1 MFSNVNVTSGE
12 KKRLTRKT
20 TGRKATSP
28 CTRWGLFWNM
38 LWAWTEGGGGERSQA
53 PRVEWQMSRR
63 ARDTPQMKLPVLL

>member
-1 MFSNVNVTSGE
+1 MVTLRAADMFSNVNVTSGE

-38 LWAWTEGGGGERSQA
+38 LWAWTGGEGRRGVRH
-53 PRVEWQMSRR
+53 PEWNGR
-63 ARDTPQMKLPVLL
+63 